1 MRSLIKLANRSSD
14 WKISQ
19 TVNWWSRKWIQIL

>member
-1 MRSLIKLANRSSD
+1 MRSLIKPANRSSG

-19 TVNWWSRKWIQIL
+19 TVNW